1 MESLRPLTIVLAAA
15 TVVGAI
21 AVGDALARPSA
32 SVTRTVSVTGVGTAT
47 AAPDTFSFSVDVVTG
62 APTTAAALAA
72 NDARVTA
79 LDHALAALRVTRR
92 DLATTSLSVNPTY
105 DGHGNIT
112 GYQVDDQVTVTSHQ
126 VAHAGAILG
135 AAVAAA
141 GNPGQIS
148 ALTFSVSNQSAA
160 RARARTDAILAAARA
175 ARTLARAA
183 GTTVGRVIS
192 IVDEEN
198 ASPIVIPEPVF
209 AAAGVRAPSVP
220 VSPGTQVISV
230 TVKVVDQLG

>member
-1 MESLRPLTIVLAAA
+1 MDSLRPLTLVLAVA

-32 SVTRTVSVTGVGTAT
+32 SVARTVSVTGVGTVT
-47 AAPDTFSFSVDVVTG
+47 AAPDTFTFSVDVVTS

-72 NDARVTA
+72 NDARVVA
-79 LDHALAALRVTRR
+79 LDRALATQRVTRR
-92 DLATTSLSVNPTY
+92 ELSTTSLSVNPTY
-105 DGHGNIT
+105 DGHGHVT

-126 VAHAGAILG
+126 VTHAGAILG

-148 ALTFSVSNQSAA
+148 GLTFSVSSQSAA
-160 RARARTDAILAAARA
+160 RARARADAILAAASA
-175 ARTLARAA
+175 AKTLARAA

-209 AAAGVRAPSVP
+209 AAASARAPNVP
-220 VSPGTQVISV
+220 VSPGTQTISV